1 MPDFSDD
8 SQSFLEFIN
17 NQLDLSSLGDTRS
30 RAGFEAGAR
39 LSEAEIESVI
49 MPLIRDDIQQETLKL
64 VAQLLRTPQR
74 DHWRA
79 QLAPLHREMRQCLA
93 QTLAGIMQQRY
104 PDRFSQEEWL
114 DIATLIITMAWL
126 VRKQMDG
133 DDPALHSDH

>member
-1 MPDFSDD
+1 MPDFSKNLQ
-8 SQSFLEFIN
+8 SSFLDFIN
-17 NQLDLSSLGDTRS
+17 NQLDLTSLG
-30 RAGFEAGAR
+30 EAPR
-39 LSEAEIESVI
+39 LTEAEIEGFV

-93 QTLAGIMQQRY
+93 QTLAAIMQQRY
-104 PDRFSQEEWL
+104 PDRFTQEEWL
-114 DIATLIITMAWL
+114 DVATLIITMAWL

-133 DDPALHSDH
+133 DDPVLPTDN

>member
-1 MPDFSDD
+1 MPDFSDEP
-8 SQSFLEFIN
+8 QSFLEFIN
-17 NQLDLSSLGDTRS
+17 NQLDLSSLGETP
-30 RAGFEAGAR
+30 R
-39 LSEAEIESVI
+39 LSEDDIDRLV

-93 QTLAGIMQQRY
+93 QTLAAILQQRY
-104 PDRFSQEEWL
+104 PNRFSEDEWL
-114 DIATLIITMAWL
+114 NMASFIITVAWL

-133 DDPALHSDH
+133 DDLAGE

>member
-1 MPDFSDD
+1 MPDFSDEP
-8 SQSFLEFIN
+8 QSFLNFIN
-17 NQLDLSSLGDTRS
+17 HQLDLSSLGD
-30 RAGFEAGAR
+30 APR
-39 LSEAEIESVI
+39 LSEAEIDSLV

-93 QTLAGIMQQRY
+93 QTLAAIMQQRY
-104 PDRFSQEEWL
+104 PDRFSEEEWL
-114 DIATLIITMAWL
+114 DMTTLIITMAWL

-133 DDPALHSDH
+133 DDPVLPADHE